1 MATIIEMLTTRGE
14 HLFDRFNG
22 PLNFR
27 LIVMPLVVTVFA
39 IRGHFRDAREGKPLF
54 RWPFRKTRAES
65 IYVLKSG
72 FKDFGKV
79 FIMACLLDTI
89 YQIMVLKA
97 FFPGELIVVAMVSA
111 VVPYF
116 LVRGPLLRV
125 ACWLNPKWAG
135 NDKQSMSR

>member
-1 MATIIEMLTTRGE
+1 MIATIIDMLTTRGE
-14 HLFDRFNG
+14 HLFDRFSG
-22 PLNFR
+22 TLNFR

-54 RWPFRKTRAES
+54 RWPFRKTREES
-65 IYVLKSG
+65 LYVLKSG

-97 FFPGELIVVAMVSA
+97 FYLGELIVVALLSA

-116 LVRGPLLRV
+116 LVRGPLMRL
-125 ACWLNPKWAG
+125 ACWLNPKWLGKSATE
-135 NDKQSMSR
+135 S

>member
-1 MATIIEMLTTRGE
+1 MIATILDMLTARGE
-14 HLFDRFNG
+14 HLFGRFHG

-39 IRGHFRDAREGKPLF
+39 IRGHFRDAKEGKPLF
-54 RWPFRKTRAES
+54 LWPIRKTRAES
-65 IYVLKSG
+65 MYVLKSG

-89 YQIMVLKA
+89 YQLLVLKS
-97 FFPGELIVVAMVSA
+97 FYPGELIIVAILSA

-116 LVRGPLLRV
+116 LVRGPLMRL
-125 ACWLNPKWAG
+125 ACWLNPSWAG
-135 NDKQSMSR
+135 KSASS

>member
-1 MATIIEMLTTRGE
+1 MIATILDMLTARGE

-27 LIVMPLVVTVFA
+27 LIVMPLVVAIFA

-54 RWPFRKTRAES
+54 RWPFRKNRAES
-65 IYVLKSG
+65 IQVLKSG

-89 YQIMVLKA
+89 YQIMVLQA
-97 FFPGELIVVAMVSA
+97 FYPGELIVVAIVSA

-116 LVRGPLLRV
+116 LVRGPLMRV

-135 NDKQSMSR
+135 KSAS

>member
-1 MATIIEMLTTRGE
+1 MLATILDMLTARGE
-14 HLFDRFNG
+14 HLFDRLSG

-27 LIVMPLVVTVFA
+27 LIVMPLVVSVLA
-39 IRGHFRDAREGKPLF
+39 VRAHLKDVRAGHPGLS
-54 RWPFRKTRAES
+54 WPFVRNAVERRRQFRA
-65 IYVLKSG
+65 G

-97 FFPGELIVVAMVSA
+97 FYPGELIVVAIVSA

-116 LVRGPLLRV
+116 LVRGPLMSL

-135 NDKQSMSR
+135 KSAK

>member
-1 MATIIEMLTTRGE
+1 MDTIIEMLTTRGQ
-14 HLFDRFNG
+14 HLVERFDG
-22 PLNFR
+22 PLHFR

-54 RWPFRKTRAES
+54 RWPFRNTRSES
-65 IYVLKSG
+65 MFVLKSG

-89 YQIMVLKA
+89 YQVMVLNA
-97 FFPGELIVVAMVSA
+97 FYLGELILVAILSA

-116 LVRGPLLRV
+116 LVRGPLMRL
-125 ACWLNPKWAG
+125 ACWLNPSWKGKSA
-135 NDKQSMSR
+135 SS